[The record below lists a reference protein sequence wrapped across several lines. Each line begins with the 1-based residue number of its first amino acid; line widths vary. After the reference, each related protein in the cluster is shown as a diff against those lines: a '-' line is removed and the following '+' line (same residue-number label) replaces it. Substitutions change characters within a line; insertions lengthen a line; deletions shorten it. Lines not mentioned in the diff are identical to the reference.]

1 MYQCWSGWQVAV
13 SDGALHTRIYY
24 LSMASRMQLSRSI
37 AGRTAVVTGAGS
49 GMGRATTLLMVEE
62 GASVVAVDRDGDGLA
77 AVVEEANAL
86 APDRVS
92 AAVVD
97 LTASSAAAE
106 VVAATHAAFGP
117 VDILVNAAGVSF
129 PVEIGDESFLDAWRT
144 TFAVNVDAPAQLIA
158 ACVADLTR
166 NADGRVVNI
175 ASTEG
180 LAATA
185 PMAPY
190 TSSKHAIVG
199 LTKSLAVELGPQG
212 VTVNCIC
219 PGPVNTGMT
228 AEIKDE
234 HKEIYARRRTALRRY
249 GEPEEIAHMI
259 MSLVLPAASF
269 TTGAVLTVDGGLS
282 IRSN

>member
-1 MYQCWSGWQVAV
+1 
-13 SDGALHTRIYY
+13 
-24 LSMASRMQLSRSI
+24 MASQMQLSRSV

-49 GMGRATTLLMVEE
+49 GMGRATTLLFAQE
-62 GASVVAVDRDGDGLA
+62 GASVVAVDRNSEALVA
-77 AVVEEANAL
+77 LLEEANAL

-92 AAVVD
+92 TVVAD
-97 LTASSAAAE
+97 LATSSAASKIVAE
-106 VVAATHAAFGP
+106 AHAAFGP

-129 PVEIGDESFLDAWRT
+129 PIELGDEAFLDAWRT
-144 TFAVNVDAPAQLIA
+144 TFAVNVDAQAQLIA
-158 ACVADLTR
+158 ACLADLTR
-166 NADGRVVNI
+166 NADGRIVNI

-190 TSSKHAIVG
+190 TASKHAVVG

-212 VTVNCIC
+212 VTVNCLC

-228 AEIKDE
+228 AEILDE
-234 HKEIYARRRTALRRY
+234 HKQIYARRRTALRRY

-259 MSLVLPAASF
+259 LSLVLPAASF

>member
-1 MYQCWSGWQVAV
+1 
-13 SDGALHTRIYY
+13 
-24 LSMASRMQLSRSI
+24 MASQMQLSRSI
-37 AGRTAVVTGAGS
+37 AGRTAVITGAGS
-49 GMGRATTLLMVEE
+49 GMGWASSLLLAQE
-62 GASVVAVDRDGDGLA
+62 GAAVVAVDRNADGLA
-77 AVVEEANAL
+77 ALAEQANVV
-86 APDRVS
+86 APERVTT
-92 AAVVD
+92 VVAD

-106 VVAATHAAFGP
+106 IVAAAHDTFGP
-117 VDILVNAAGVSF
+117 VDILINAAGVSF
-129 PVEIGDESFLDAWRT
+129 PVEIGDEGFLDAWRT
-144 TFAVNVDAPAQLIA
+144 TFAVNVDAQAQLIA
-158 ACVADLTR
+158 ACLADLTR
-166 NADGRVVNI
+166 DGEGRVVNI

-190 TSSKHAIVG
+190 TASKHAVVG

-228 AEIKDE
+228 SEIKDE
-234 HKEIYARRRTALRRY
+234 HKQIYARRRTALRRY

-259 MSLVLPAASF
+259 LSLVLPAASF